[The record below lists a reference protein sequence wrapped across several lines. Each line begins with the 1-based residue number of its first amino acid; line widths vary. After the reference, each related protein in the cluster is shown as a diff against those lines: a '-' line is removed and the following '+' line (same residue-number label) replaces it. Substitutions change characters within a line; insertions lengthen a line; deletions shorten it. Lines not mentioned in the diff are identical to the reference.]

1 MRVIGNVIVLVLST
15 DFLKNW
21 ELSFST
27 YSIILISFPPLISS
41 NSANFMGYSTC
52 ITLLSVLVIVTA
64 FALVQAFI
72 VDRLADMPHT
82 SCSVFMQEIVLNN
95 FCIVGPVLGIV
106 NIMVTNLDMTIVL
119 NKIHSNWRENHTGS

>member
-52 ITLLSVLVIVTA
+52 VTLLSVLVIVTA

-72 VDRLADMPHT
+72 VDRLADMLLASH
-82 SCSVFMQEIVLNN
+82 FM
-95 FCIVGPVLGIV
+95 FS
-106 NIMVTNLDMTIVL
+106 
-119 NKIHSNWRENHTGS
+119 IHARDRFEQLLYCRPCTRYCQYNGHQPRHDHCP